1 MFKIIGIIVF
11 GVIIGILL
19 RQKLSVVVV
28 SKVITSIIYLLLLIL
43 GIAVGANEEI
53 ISNLDTLG
61 YKALVITL
69 GSLLGSCLF
78 ALLIF
83 KKMFNKSQNN

>member
-19 RQKLSVVVV
+19 RQKLSIVVV
-28 SKVITSIIYLLLLIL
+28 SKFITSIIYLLLLIL